1 MRKEFFMTPSAK
13 QVEYRYAAVQGT
25 YWASNCTLRGL
36 MAVFLTFHGFND
48 AQIGY
53 TSSLVYCLTITLSLL
68 LSAWADRHPNSPLK
82 RTITGLFLCGLA
94 AAAVLYALPVPM
106 LMLMLVYA
114 LNCCFHNCADSILNA
129 LMMQYVDNGIPARY
143 GWPRGVG
150 SITYATMAW
159 VLGVLMERYTPDIIL
174 PIFLGLCGLSLLAL
188 AFLPDPG
195 PRKLREKQAK
205 VSYVHMLKNNPT
217 LVLLLVACILSGMG
231 QTSATT
237 FLIRVVEKLGGT
249 SKELGVAM
257 FIQAGVELPMM
268 FASGWLLKRFS
279 ARGLLVLSFFSSGLR
294 LVMLRFAPNLPVLYG
309 IMFFSMFCFGIYGF
323 ASVLFVNSIAGPQE
337 KVRAQSLLSLC
348 YTGGIGGILGNL
360 LAGVLIGPLGVDRVL
375 VLSAA
380 LCMSGAGVMVLCT
393 RQYHKQFLQ

>member
-1 MRKEFFMTPSAK
+1 MLPTAA
-13 QVEYRYAAVQGT
+13 QVERRYAAVQGT

-36 MAVFLTFHGFND
+36 MAVFLTYHGFND

-53 TSSLVYCLTITLSLL
+53 TSSLVYCFTISLSLL
-68 LSAWADRHPNSPLK
+68 LSAWADRHPDSPLK

-94 AAAVLYALPVPM
+94 AAAVLYALPLPV
-106 LMLMLVYA
+106 LLFMLVYA

-150 SITYATMAW
+150 SITYAIMAW
-159 VLGVLMERYTPDIIL
+159 VLGTLMETYTPDVIL
-174 PIFLGLCGLSLLAL
+174 PVFLALCGLSLLAL

-195 PRKLREKQAK
+195 PRKLREKQAR
-205 VSYVHMLKNNPT
+205 VSYLQMLKGNPT
-217 LVLLLVACILSGMG
+217 LVLLLCACILSGMG
-231 QTSATT
+231 QTTATT

-294 LVMLRFAPNLPVLYG
+294 LIMLRFAPNLPVLYG
-309 IMFFSMFCFGIYGF
+309 IMFFSMFCFGIFGF
-323 ASVLFVNSIAGPQE
+323 ASVLFVNSIAGQQE

-348 YTGGIGGILGNL
+348 YTGGVGGILGNL

-375 VLSAA
+375 MLSAA
-380 LCMSGAGVMVLCT
+380 LCMAGAGVMVLCT
-393 RQYHKQFLQ
+393 RQYHKQFSM

>member
-1 MRKEFFMTPSAK
+1 MLPTAA
-13 QVEYRYAAVQGT
+13 QVERRYAAVQGT

-36 MAVFLTFHGFND
+36 MAVFLTYHGFND

-53 TSSLVYCLTITLSLL
+53 TSSLVYCFTISLSLL
-68 LSAWADRHPNSPLK
+68 LSAWADRHPDSPLK

-94 AAAVLYALPVPM
+94 AAAVLYALPLPV
-106 LMLMLVYA
+106 LLFMLVYA

-150 SITYATMAW
+150 SITYAIMAW
-159 VLGVLMERYTPDIIL
+159 VLGTLMETYTPDVIL
-174 PIFLGLCGLSLLAL
+174 PVFLVLCGLSLLAL

-195 PRKLREKQAK
+195 PRKLREKQVK
-205 VSYVHMLKNNPT
+205 VSYLQMLKGNPT
-217 LVLLLVACILSGMG
+217 LVLLLCACILSGMG
-231 QTSATT
+231 QTTATT

-294 LVMLRFAPNLPVLYG
+294 LIMLRFAPNLPMLYG
-309 IMFFSMFCFGIYGF
+309 IMFFSMFCFGIFGF
-323 ASVLFVNSIAGPQE
+323 ASVLFVNSIAGQQE

-348 YTGGIGGILGNL
+348 YTGGVGGILGNL

-375 VLSAA
+375 MLSAA
-380 LCMSGAGVMVLCT
+380 LCMAGAGVMVLCT
-393 RQYHKQFLQ
+393 RQYHKQFSM

>member
-1 MRKEFFMTPSAK
+1 MTPTAP
-13 QVEYRYAAVQGT
+13 QVERRYAAVQGT
-25 YWASNCTLRGL
+25 YWAANCTLRGL
-36 MAVFLTFHGFND
+36 TAVFLTYHGFRD

-53 TSSLVYCLTITLSLL
+53 TSSLIYCLTITLSLL

-380 LCMSGAGVMVLCT
+380 LCMAGAGVMVLCT

>member
-1 MRKEFFMTPSAK
+1 MALSAK
-13 QVEYRYAAVQGT
+13 RVEVHYATVQGT

-36 MAVFLTFHGFND
+36 MAVFLSYHGLND
-48 AQIGY
+48 SQIGY
-53 TSSLVYCLTITLSLL
+53 TSSLVYVFTITLSLL
-68 LSAWADRHPNSPLK
+68 LSAWADRHPLSPLK
-82 RTITGLFLCGLA
+82 RTVAALYILALA
-94 AAAVLYALPVPM
+94 AAGSLYLISLPIL
-106 LMLMLVYA
+106 LMMAVYA

-174 PIFLGLCGLSLLAL
+174 PVFLALCGLSLLAL
-188 AFLPDPG
+188 IFLPDPG
-195 PRKLREKQAK
+195 PRKIREAAPK
-205 VSYVHMLKNNPT
+205 VSYPEMLRGNPT
-217 LVLLLVACILSGMG
+217 LVLLLCACIFSGMG

-249 SKELGVAM
+249 SRELGIAM

-279 ARGLLVLSFFSSGLR
+279 PRGLLVLSFFASGLR
-294 LVMLRFAPNLPVLYG
+294 LIMLRFAPNLPVLYL

-323 ASVLFVNSIAGPQE
+323 ASVLFVNGIVGQQE

-360 LAGVLIGPLGVDRVL
+360 LAGILIGPLGMDRVL
-375 VLSAA
+375 VLSAS
-380 LCMSGAGVMVLCT
+380 LCMAGAVFMLLCC
-393 RQYHKQFLQ
+393 RQYHKQFSL

>member
-1 MRKEFFMTPSAK
+1 MTPTAK
-13 QVEYRYAAVQGT
+13 QVEYRYAAVQGS

-53 TSSLVYCLTITLSLL
+53 TSSLVYCFTISLSLM

-82 RTITGLFLCGLA
+82 RTIVGLYLAGLA
-94 AAAVLYALPVPM
+94 AAATLYLLPLPV

-150 SITYATMAW
+150 SITYAIMAW
-159 VLGVLMERYTPDIIL
+159 VLGTLMETYTPNVIL
-174 PIFLGLCGLSLLAL
+174 PVFLGLCGLSLLAL
-188 AFLPDPG
+188 LFLPDPG
-195 PRKLREKQAK
+195 PRKLRERQEK
-205 VSYVHMLKNNPT
+205 VSFPQMLRSNPT
-217 LVLLLVACILSGMG
+217 LLLLLGACILSGMG
-231 QTSATT
+231 QTTATT

-249 SKELGVAM
+249 SKELGIAM

-279 ARGLLVLSFFSSGLR
+279 ARSLLVLSFFSSGLR
-294 LVMLRFAPNLPVLYG
+294 LLMLRVAPNLPVLYG
-309 IMFFSMFCFGIYGF
+309 IMFFSMFCFGIFGF
-323 ASVLFVNSIAGPQE
+323 ASVLFVNSIVGPQE

-348 YTGGIGGILGNL
+348 YTGGVGGILGNL

-380 LCMSGAGVMVLCT
+380 LCMAGAGVMLLCC
-393 RQYHKQFLQ
+393 RRYHKQFSM